1 MTTAAPYAWDRR
13 IEIDSDQPGA
23 MVQPLSMTLDYALGQ
38 CRAHTIKRTRTNSI
52 LKARQRR
59 LRSHIEPCNRIAVE
73 QHLVHRIG
81 SQSNRVIGV
90 RITAADGEDALR
102 EKIPQRMVH
111 FARLPRIT

>member
-1 MTTAAPYAWDRR
+1 MTTAAPHAWDRR

-52 LKARQRR
+52 FKARQRR

-81 SQSNRVIGV
+81 SQSNRVIGI
-90 RITAADGEDALR
+90 RITSFFFQAEDGIRDRSPSRGVLR
-102 EKIPQRMVH
+102 KE
-111 FARLPRIT
+111 LTE